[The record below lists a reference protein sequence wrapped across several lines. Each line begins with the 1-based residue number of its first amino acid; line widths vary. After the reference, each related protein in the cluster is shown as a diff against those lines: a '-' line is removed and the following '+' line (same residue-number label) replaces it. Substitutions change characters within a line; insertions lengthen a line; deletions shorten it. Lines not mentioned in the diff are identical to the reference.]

1 MFCTIQYEMI
11 FIINP
16 LLFPIIISVAF
27 ITLRFLFRILKMAI
41 FKEGFDKG
49 NTEDNIS
56 LLFVFIGLF
65 WFVYQ
70 VYPSES
76 QSKKA
81 IIYIFIPLCILGIVC
96 GIIQNELI
104 SLQSGKVFLE
114 DAMKSVVRLIDSI
127 RAFTIWSK
135 QNSLPFIAM
144 FVVLLFVIGI
154 AIVLCPNTRGLLWVL
169 MAMIACIFL
178 FIYLL
183 QRCLHSCGYLLWFFL
198 GHTFII
204 TFCLMLVVTG
214 RAELENGPFWYCFV
228 CFALAFFWSIG
239 AGVSDYDVAKMA
251 GAIINSITTIL
262 LVAVNIFS
270 EWVQRVDFL
279 SSIFT
284 SAKIMYGLN
293 LVIFP
298 FVVSGYLAMLFVD
311 GIEYARKKFDIP
323 EGPR

>member
-1 MFCTIQYEMI
+1 MFCTIPYEMI

-16 LLFPIIISVAF
+16 PLFPIIISAAF

-41 FKEGFDKG
+41 FKKGFDKG
-49 NTEDNIS
+49 NTEDNVS

-81 IIYIFIPLCILGIVC
+81 IIYIFIPLCILGMVC
-96 GIIQNELI
+96 GTIQNELI
-104 SLQSGKVFLE
+104 SLQSGKVLLE
-114 DAMKSVVRLIDSI
+114 DSMKEI
-127 RAFTIWSK
+127 
-135 QNSLPFIAM
+135 
-144 FVVLLFVIGI
+144 VLLVDNLRTFVIW
-154 AIVLCPNTRGLLWVL
+154 ARRKLLAFIL
-169 MAMIACIFL
+169 GAIFL
-178 FIYLL
+178 FVLTGIAMVIFVDAQPQLRVFIVMLSYILFLVFIL
-183 QRCLHSCGYLLWFFL
+183 QSCLHSCGYLLCFFL
-198 GHTFII
+198 GHAFFM
-204 TFCLMLVVTG
+204 TFCLMLVVTD

-323 EGPR
+323 GGPR